1 MESSSVSSNEC
12 WCQSDVIQF
21 STEKKED
28 RSIINISVNVCE
40 REIVLERV
48 YSNKSLCKYHHTK
61 HTLSSSCYQRNKKKL
76 KVDVLCFISNHKVLN
91 WVTDLC
97 KLKSSIIKICSAKQ
111 EKMQHHSFNLRYLL
125 NYNIDRQKNVIFE
138 QVESVYNS
146 QV

>member
-61 HTLSSSCYQRNKKKL
+61 HTLSSSCYQRKKKKL

-97 KLKSSIIKICSAKQ
+97 KLKICSAQ
-111 EKMQHHSFNLRYLL
+111 PEKMQHHSFNLRYPS
-125 NYNIDRQKNVIFE
+125 NYNIDRQKNFIFE
-138 QVESVYNS
+138 QAESVYDS